1 MAYRPLSQHGGSTSH
16 DSIQYESVEFV
27 TYDARFTKGDLS
39 HLQGDIAPPTFAPC
53 GCGPTT
59 FSWRNKMISLTKW
72 LLTLLIGVATAHVAV
87 LINLATSSLVSW
99 KFHTLQALLGTS
111 MHGMGVLFLVA
122 CNAWCVGIASL
133 LTTFWAPASAGSG
146 IPEIK
151 STLNGVHVK
160 VWMSMDTLV
169 CKIVGVILS
178 VSGGLPVGKEG
189 PMIHSASIIGAFFS
203 SKRSYQGC
211 GWRPVVFL
219 QEKDVRDLVTC
230 GAAAGSPCGHKSSV
244 VYPHTHDDMV
254 GVAAAFGAPI
264 GGVLFALE
272 EGASFLSPKLIW
284 RAFFCAMGGVLGA
297 IFNQIN
303 KCIMY
308 RTQLRQ
314 LPLPLKVVY
323 VMGVSVGLSV
333 VWYFLSAFIGTC
345 QTMPPAISTTE
356 KARLVNHV
364 RGYPHLFLAPQDAA
378 LKQRERVGTLLAEL
392 ELHPQ
397 QMCWAV
403 VERRYDLH
411 TGQPEK
417 VLEGTI
423 QRNVLVRLLH
433 QKATWN
439 PFSCADH
446 ESDRTNVH
454 VLESDHEDAVP
465 LDMSKFSMAD
475 RECFVNLEFY
485 VNPSPGLI
493 NGAFPLVV
501 SKRGELM
508 GVVTRDEMHALAM
521 GTIPKGSH
529 GSSSS
534 YMAK

>member
-1 MAYRPLSQHGGSTSH
+1 MAYRPLSQHRGSTSH

-27 TYDARFTKGDLS
+27 TYDARFTKGDLA
-39 HLQGDIAPPTFAPC
+39 HLQDDIAPPTFAPC

-211 GWRPVVFL
+211 GWRQVVFL

-284 RAFFCAMGGVLGA
+284 RAFFCAMVLSFYP
-297 IFNQIN
+297 IF
-303 KCIMY
+303 
-308 RTQLRQ
+308 
-314 LPLPLKVVY
+314 
-323 VMGVSVGLSV
+323 
-333 VWYFLSAFIGTC
+333 
-345 QTMPPAISTTE
+345 
-356 KARLVNHV
+356 
-364 RGYPHLFLAPQDAA
+364 
-378 LKQRERVGTLLAEL
+378 
-392 ELHPQ
+392 
-397 QMCWAV
+397 
-403 VERRYDLH
+403 
-411 TGQPEK
+411 
-417 VLEGTI
+417 
-423 QRNVLVRLLH
+423 RLL
-433 QKATWN
+433 
-439 PFSCADH
+439 
-446 ESDRTNVH
+446 
-454 VLESDHEDAVP
+454 
-465 LDMSKFSMAD
+465 
-475 RECFVNLEFY
+475 
-485 VNPSPGLI
+485 G
-493 NGAFPLVV
+493 
-501 SKRGELM
+501 
-508 GVVTRDEMHALAM
+508 
-521 GTIPKGSH
+521 
-529 GSSSS
+529 
-534 YMAK
+534 